1 MINTAVIEMHVGSG
15 YPLYLA
21 EAHSRW
27 YNYPAPY
34 NVGGTWYYAT
44 PWLWID
50 GNADGSYTYSNWGNL
65 ISQRAIIASP
75 ITARMWGDYNP
86 VSRSGTINARF
97 ISDSASAFPL
107 QGKVL
112 FCITEDSIYYAAP
125 NGDLWHNHVA
135 RDYIPDYIGTPV
147 SLAYQDSVT
156 VSYPFTIGSD
166 WVDTRCEIVAMIQ
179 NPIVN
184 GLNKDIWQG
193 AKIKLYNL
201 TMDIAEE
208 HSDLTKT
215 SYVVNVMPNPCINE
229 ARFAFTL
236 PVATHYNISFFDV
249 SGRRVKTLNGIA
261 SGIKESVSCNLKDA
275 ISSGIYFYQFESN
288 VTNTSGKIIV
298 K

>member
-1 MINTAVIEMHVGSG
+1 MHVGSG

-21 EAHSRW
+21 EAHARW
-27 YNYPAPY
+27 YNYPPPY
-34 NVGGTWYYAT
+34 NSGGQWYYAT

-50 GNADGSYTYSNWGNL
+50 GNANGSYTYSNWYNL
-65 ISQRAIIASP
+65 ISLRAMVQSP
-75 ITARMWGDYNP
+75 ITARMWGNYN
-86 VSRSGTINARF
+86 STTRTGTINARF
-97 ISDSASAFPL
+97 ISDSVSLGPL

-112 FCITEDSIYYAAP
+112 FCITEDSLYYSSP

-135 RDYIPDYIGTPV
+135 RDYIPDHIGTSV
-147 SLAYQDSVT
+147 SLAYNDSVT
-156 VSYPFTIGSD
+156 VTQPFTIGAN

-179 NPIVN
+179 NPVVN

-201 TMDIAEE
+201 TIGIDEAQKGLIQ
-208 HSDLTKT
+208 T
-215 SYVVNVMPNPCINE
+215 SYQVNVMPNPCINE

-236 PVATHYNISFFDV
+236 PSATHYNISFFDV
-249 SGRRVKTLNGIA
+249 SGRAVKTLNGIA
-261 SGIKESVSCNLKDA
+261 SGRKELISCNLKDVV
-275 ISSGIYFYQFESN
+275 SSGIYFYQFESN